1 MPNCQE
7 LSAAELAEDAS
18 ASLGLPTH
26 KHMITTPIW
35 PAGERAIEYHFA
47 VQAHPSLTMQSSLT
61 AAEAQP
67 SLHNFK
73 RPSRT
78 LPELYLPSHMRQS
91 G

>member
-1 MPNCQE
+1 MPNFQE
-7 LSAAELAEDAS
+7 LSAAEDAS
-18 ASLGLPTH
+18 ASLPTH
-26 KHMITTPIW
+26 KHMITTPLW

-67 SLHNFK
+67 SLHNFQ

-78 LPELYLPSHMRQS
+78 LPELYLPSHRRQS